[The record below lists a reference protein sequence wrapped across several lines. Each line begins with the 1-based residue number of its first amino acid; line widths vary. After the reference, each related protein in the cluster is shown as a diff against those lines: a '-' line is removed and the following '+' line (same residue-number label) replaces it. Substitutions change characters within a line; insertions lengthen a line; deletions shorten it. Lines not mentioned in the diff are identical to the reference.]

1 MSAVEGE
8 LALDGLDRAE
18 LVGDAGRE
26 EAAPARG
33 VDWEVLTVRPHHVR
47 PVKTS
52 RQADWL
58 GRQARELYVLLKS
71 PKTDVIGLFLR

>member
-33 VDWEVLTVRPHHVR
+33 VDREFLSLFDHV
-47 PVKTS
+47 
-52 RQADWL
+52 
-58 GRQARELYVLLKS
+58 
-71 PKTDVIGLFLR
+71 